1 MRDVD
6 GKQNK
11 EDENLGNC
19 EGKGYLT
26 LKASSEASHNMICDF
41 VTEKNKGM

>member
-11 EDENLGNC
+11 DENLGNC

-26 LKASSEASHNMICDF
+26 LKASSEASRNMICDF